1 VDPELTIRR
10 TYGILDGTINNSEGG
25 ERVISSVRVIG
36 LGKVGELVACLLDD
50 SGFTVTAYD
59 ALGRDDL
66 PFETATLDVR
76 DPSAVRAALKGA
88 DAVVSCMPFHL
99 NLGVA
104 EAAHDMGVHYFDL
117 TEDVPTTNRVMEL
130 AALHD
135 DGVVYAPQC
144 GLAPGLIGI
153 VGSALT
159 KHFKQIRSIELK
171 VGALPRHP
179 SGLLAYAFNWSPEG
193 VVNEYLND
201 CEVLRGGV
209 RQMVPAMTE
218 LERVVIGGITL
229 EASLTS
235 GGLGTMCETYEGRV
249 QRLDYKTMRYPG
261 HFELMR
267 FFFDELG
274 MRERREL
281 AGEILVNAKPPV
293 DDDVVYLHAAVEG
306 TANGV
311 GDTAAGQL
319 TRKQYVRAYQPLEIN
334 GRLWRAI
341 SWTTAASAAAVVELV
356 ATGKLPAS
364 GFIRQEDIPFEALL
378 DTRHGALFAELGKV

>member
-1 VDPELTIRR
+1 MQRS
-10 TYGILDGTINNSEGG
+10 INE
-25 ERVISSVRVIG
+25 VRVVG
-36 LGKVGELVACLLDD
+36 LGKVGELVALLLSD

-59 ALGRDDL
+59 ARTRSDL
-66 PFETATLDVR
+66 PFICKELDVR
-76 DPSAVRAALKGA
+76 DGVGLRAALTGA
-88 DAVVSCMPFHL
+88 DAVVSCLPYNL

-104 EAAHDMGVHYFDL
+104 EAAHDIGVHYFDL
-117 TEDVPTTNRVMEL
+117 TEDVPTTNRVLEL
-130 AALHD
+130 SAQDPRA
-135 DGVVYAPQC
+135 VYAPQC

-153 VGSALT
+153 VGSWLA
-159 KHFKQIRSIELK
+159 KQFDQIRSIELK

-179 SGLLAYAFNWSPEG
+179 AGLLGYAFNWSSEG

-201 CEVLRGGV
+201 CEVLRGGH

-218 LERVVIGGITL
+218 NERVVIGGIEL

-235 GGLGTMCETYEGRV
+235 GGLGTMCDTYAGRV

-274 MRERREL
+274 LRERREL
-281 AGEILVNAKPPV
+281 AGEILVEAKPPV

-306 TANGV
+306 RA
-311 GDTAAGQL
+311 DTTGGQL
-319 TRKQYVRAYQPLEIN
+319 YRKQYVRAYQPLAID
-334 GRLWRAI
+334 GRNWRAI

-356 ATGKLPAS
+356 ADGRLPQV
-364 GFIRQEDIPFEALL
+364 GFVKQEDISFADLL
-378 DTRHGALFAELGKV
+378 STKSGALFGDLGKV

>member
-1 VDPELTIRR
+1 MARS
-10 TYGILDGTINNSEGG
+10 INE
-25 ERVISSVRVIG
+25 VRVVG
-36 LGKVGELVACLLDD
+36 LGKVGELVATLLAD

-59 ALGRDDL
+59 ARERSDL
-66 PFETATLDVR
+66 PFATKALDVT
-76 DPSAVRAALKGA
+76 DTIALRGALDGA
-88 DAVVSCMPFHL
+88 DAVVSCLPYNL

-104 EAAHDMGVHYFDL
+104 EAAHEVGVHYFDL
-117 TEDVPTTNRVMEL
+117 TEDVPTTNRVLEL
-130 AALHD
+130 AAGRPNH
-135 DGVVYAPQC
+135 VYAPQC

-153 VGSALT
+153 VGSWLT
-159 KHFKQIRSIELK
+159 KHFEEIRSIELK

-179 SGLLAYAFNWSPEG
+179 AGLLGYAFNWSAEG

-201 CEVLRGGV
+201 CEVLRAGH

-218 LERVVIGGITL
+218 HERVVIGGIEL

-274 MRERREL
+274 LRERREL
-281 AGEILVNAKPPV
+281 AGEILVQSKPPV

-306 TANGV
+306 RKDA
-311 GDTAAGQL
+311 QL
-319 TRKQYVRAYQPLEIN
+319 YRKQYVRAYQPLEIN
-334 GRLWRAI
+334 GRTWRAI

-356 ATGKLPAS
+356 ADGRLPGT
-364 GFIRQEDIPFEALL
+364 GFIKQEDISFDDLL
-378 DTRHGALFAELGKV
+378 STKNGALFADLGKV

>member
-1 VDPELTIRR
+1 
-10 TYGILDGTINNSEGG
+10 
-25 ERVISSVRVIG
+25 VISSVRVIG
-36 LGKVGELVACLLDD
+36 LGKVGELVASLLDD
-50 SGFTVTAYD
+50 SGFTVAAYD
-59 ALGRDDL
+59 VRGRDDL

-76 DPSAVRAALKGA
+76 DAGAVRAALKGA
-88 DAVVSCMPFHL
+88 DAVVSCMPYNL

-104 EAAHDMGVHYFDL
+104 EAAHEMGVHYFDL
-117 TEDVPTTNRVMEL
+117 TEDVATTNRVKEL
-130 AALHD
+130 AALD
-135 DGVVYAPQC
+135 SSAGPGGTVYAPQC

-159 KHFKQIRSIELK
+159 RHFEQIRSIELK

-179 SGLLAYAFNWSPEG
+179 SGLLAYAFNWSAEG

-356 ATGKLPAS
+356 AAGKLPGS
-364 GFIRQEDIPFEALL
+364 GFIQQEDIPFEALL
-378 DTRHGALFAELGKV
+378 DTRNGARFAELGKV